1 MDSLPYANLQIFWQ
15 TVHDG
20 TDEAYIKSFQ
30 IEKIKRDSFL
40 KPCGKDDMYVYYNK
54 FKGIYE
60 AVSRADALKDEGFG
74 MIIIPTPCQP

>member
-1 MDSLPYANLQIFWQ
+1 MEAN
-15 TVHDG
+15 T
-20 TDEAYIKSFQ
+20 
-30 IEKIKRDSFL
+30 IEKRIIVYAIYFKLIS
-40 KPCGKDDMYVYYNK
+40 DMYVYYNK